1 MTHTRTQPW
10 LGVSLT
16 RRGPGRRCPQFCVL
30 KNVIPRNEVPAV
42 REGILRAA
50 AAHRQANAAL
60 TEGHPMA
67 VPQATARSVEEG
79 LSAIQQRLTD
89 PATTRTEAIAMV
101 DGLAQTLRATGITAL
116 SEPGESPTAC

>member
-1 MTHTRTQPW
+1 
-10 LGVSLT
+10 
-16 RRGPGRRCPQFCVL
+16 
-30 KNVIPRNEVPAV
+30 
-42 REGILRAA
+42 
-50 AAHRQANAAL
+50 
-60 TEGHPMA
+60 MA

-101 DGLAQTLRATGITAL
+101 DGLARTLRANGITAL